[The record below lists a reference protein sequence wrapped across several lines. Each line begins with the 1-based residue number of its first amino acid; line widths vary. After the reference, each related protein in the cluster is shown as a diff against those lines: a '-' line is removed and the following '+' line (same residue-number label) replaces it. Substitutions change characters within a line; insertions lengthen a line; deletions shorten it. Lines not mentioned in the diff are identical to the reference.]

1 MKLVTI
7 LNSQNQ
13 LVYNSKS
20 SPKWY
25 VISKNHGVVCLEK
38 KRQQFGAKVLW
49 WISTHYLFKGPNRS
63 FLCLPIGQVNK
74 KRQQAGHS
82 KKTVL
87 ANCLCWGMSF
97 VPIPLG
103 ILLEFSSWWF
113 QPI

>member
-1 MKLVTI
+1 MSFQKIMALFAW
-7 LNSQNQ
+7 
-13 LVYNSKS
+13 K
-20 SPKWY
+20 
-25 VISKNHGVVCLEK
+25 K